1 MEIKEQELEQSVT
14 LYDVDFFDW
23 TQRTAQLIREGRLHE
38 IDAEHVAEEIE
49 DMGKRDR
56 REIRSRL
63 TVLVMHLLRWQLQ
76 PERRQSSS
84 WRATIVEQ
92 RMQLTLVLNDSPSL
106 RSVARKERARLYAAA
121 VRSAI
126 LETRMEPSSF
136 PLSCPFTVE
145 EILNPDFYPE

>member
-1 MEIKEQELEQSVT
+1 MATKKQVMEQSVA
-14 LYDVDFFDW
+14 LYDEDFFEW
-23 TQRTAQLIREGRLHE
+23 TQGTARLMREGRLHG
-38 IDAEHVAEEIE
+38 IYIEHVAEEIE

-63 TVLVMHLLRWQLQ
+63 TVLVMHLLKWQLQ

-84 WRATIVEQ
+84 WRTTIVEQ

-145 EILNPDFYPE
+145 EILNPDFFPE